1 MKHLAFLA
9 LGGLLLAPLA
19 EAASFDCEKAER
31 ADGQPIVELDPA
43 DLRRSFALVS
53 QNPALFFG
61 SVKYHFLRGLFAM
74 GGRGAM
80 QDRQQDWLRERRR
93 CGGDTD
99 CLSRAYAQRID
110 ELDKQYAGI
119 DKPL

>member
-31 ADGQPIVELDPA
+31 ADEKAICANRALNDKDVEM
-43 DLRRSFALVS
+43 
-53 QNPALFFG
+53 
-61 SVKYHFLRGLFAM
+61 SVKYHFLHGLFAM

-80 QDRQQDWLRERRR
+80 QDRQQDWLRQRRR

>member
-1 MKHLAFLA
+1 MPGAPSATDSGRRTAGSVFPNSARRQQATLDERAVPGCRIADFLFEE
-9 LGGLLLAPLA
+9 LA
-19 EAASFDCEKAER
+19 EDEDLPGRPLGLAVDH
-31 ADGQPIVELDPA
+31 GNLPA
-43 DLRRSFALVS
+43 VRRVA
-53 QNPALFFG
+53 
-61 SVKYHFLRGLFAM
+61 R
-74 GGRGAM
+74 

-93 CGGDTD
+93 CGDDTD

>member
-19 EAASFDCEKAER
+19 EAASFDCEKAAR
-31 ADGQPIVELDPA
+31 ADEKAICANRALNDKDVEM
-43 DLRRSFALVS
+43 SVS
-53 QNPALFFG
+53 
-61 SVKYHFLRGLFAM
+61 GLFAM

>member
-19 EAASFDCEKAER
+19 EAASFDCDK
-31 ADGQPIVELDPA
+31 DVEM
-43 DLRRSFALVS
+43 
-53 QNPALFFG
+53 

-93 CGGDTD
+93 CGSDTD

>member
-19 EAASFDCEKAER
+19 AAASFDCEKAER
-31 ADGQPIVELDPA
+31 ADEKAICA
-43 DLRRSFALVS
+43 NRAL
-53 QNPALFFG
+53 NDKDG
-61 SVKYHFLRGLFAM
+61 EMSVKYHFLRGLCAM

-80 QDRQQDWLRERRR
+80 QDRQQDWLRQRRR
-93 CGGDTD
+93 SGGDTD

>member
-9 LGGLLLAPLA
+9 LGGLLLAPQPKRP
-19 EAASFDCEKAER
+19 ASIAKKAER
-31 ADGQPIVELDPA
+31 ADEKAICANRALNDKDVEM
-43 DLRRSFALVS
+43 
-53 QNPALFFG
+53 

-99 CLSRAYAQRID
+99 CLSRAYTQRID